1 MDPLPQVFD
10 LLTQWRDLPNYQLE
24 RRADIFFAVYLARV
38 LEEKVG
44 LAIDPIL
51 IPEFP
56 LKKDGNN
63 LSNKADY
70 LLLARD
76 KSQAFLVELKTEM
89 SSRSN
94 EQDSYLKAAQQL
106 GVGGLLQGFLSIWEA
121 SPQKQ
126 KYYHM
131 AKRLA
136 SLGLLSLTPDLESTL
151 FPVVQAKKFY
161 AALSQTRPTSQ
172 EIPLQIWYLQ
182 PTPSNDES
190 VLDFAFFASA
200 LSNFDDELSCL
211 FRNYLLR
218 WILPAGSI
226 NPTGGQSGQ

>member
-89 SSRSN
+89 SSRRGASTKLHSSN
-94 EQDSYLKAAQQL
+94 SFGIVRERGD
-106 GVGGLLQGFLSIWEA
+106 GLRA
-121 SPQKQ
+121 
-126 KYYHM
+126 
-131 AKRLA
+131 
-136 SLGLLSLTPDLESTL
+136 
-151 FPVVQAKKFY
+151 
-161 AALSQTRPTSQ
+161 
-172 EIPLQIWYLQ
+172 
-182 PTPSNDES
+182 
-190 VLDFAFFASA
+190 
-200 LSNFDDELSCL
+200 
-211 FRNYLLR
+211 
-218 WILPAGSI
+218 
-226 NPTGGQSGQ
+226 

>member
-1 MDPLPQVFD
+1 MDALLQVFE
-10 LLTQWRDLPNYQLE
+10 LLTQWRNLPNYQLE

-38 LEEKVG
+38 LEQKLG

-56 LKKDGNN
+56 LKKDNN
-63 LSNKADY
+63 LSNKVDY

-76 KSQAFLVELKTEM
+76 KSQAFFVELKTEM
-89 SSRSN
+89 NSRN
-94 EQDSYLKAAQQL
+94 AAQDSYLKAAQQL
-106 GVGGLLQGFLSIWEA
+106 GLSGLLQDFLSLWRA

-136 SLGLLSLTPDLESTL
+136 SLGLLSLAIDIEATL
-151 FPVVQAKKFY
+151 FPRVQAKKFY
-161 AALSQTRPTSQ
+161 ERLSQTKPTSQ
-172 EIPLQIWYLQ
+172 EIPIQIWYLQ
-182 PTPSNDES
+182 PTPSNDEN
-190 VLDFAFFASA
+190 VIGFTFFASA
-200 LSNFDDELSCL
+200 LSSFDDELSCL

-218 WILPAGSI
+218 WILPAGSRK
-226 NPTGGQSGQ
+226 PTGV